1 MTAHPLLSPVAIQ
14 IALLRAKC
22 VARRCARRAVE
33 LLLAVGLAFEQA
45 ARFVAA
51 HLRAAA

>member
-1 MTAHPLLSPVAIQ
+1 MTTHQLLFPVAIQ

-22 VARRCARRAVE
+22 VARRCAKRAVE
-33 LLLAVGLAFEQA
+33 LLLNVGLAFEQA

-51 HLRAAA
+51 HMHAAA